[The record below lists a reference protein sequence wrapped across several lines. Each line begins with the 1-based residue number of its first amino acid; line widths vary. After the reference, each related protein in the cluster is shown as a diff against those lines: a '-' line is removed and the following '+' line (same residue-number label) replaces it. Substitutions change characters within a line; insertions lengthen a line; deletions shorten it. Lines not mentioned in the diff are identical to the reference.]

1 MKREKGF
8 SMIELM
14 VSMGI
19 VVTVVGIATAAL
31 MQAQQTTQGVAYEAN
46 TQENLR
52 AGMHFIVRD
61 LMQAGEGIPQ
71 GGISVPNNG
80 ATSTIFRPGAFAP
93 SPTTFPNPAP
103 ILPNFPGGFL
113 AMTAI
118 GPGSVIGQDAKSV
131 DPKSG
136 AILDGLLKTDII
148 NILYADN
155 SLVDAAGNFLYSFP
169 IIQGSP
175 AVPACNNASSGSIAL
190 QSAVFSPSGF
200 SVTLDPLC
208 FTMPGVTN
216 PITVG
221 NLIMF
226 HNQNGTAL
234 EYVTNVAGQIITFG
248 TGDPAGLN
256 QTGRANGTVVNLQ
269 NTAGGIPT
277 GGFPPTTITRVWMVS
292 YYVDSTTNPS
302 HPQLV
307 RQVNYP
313 GFPSV
318 LAAVNPPQPIA
329 DNIENLTFSYVV
341 NLPGAA
347 YPSAGN
353 APTTLPPDSP
363 NQIRAVNVSLAG
375 RSEFPF
381 KSGSSSQF
389 FRNNLSTQVSIRSLS
404 FQNQFGT
411 SATYT
416 AP

>member
-1 MKREKGF
+1 MKREQGF
-8 SMIELM
+8 SLIELL
-14 VSMGI
+14 VSMAI
-19 VVTVVGIATAAL
+19 VVIVVGIATVSL
-31 MQAQQTTQGVAYEAN
+31 MQAEQATQGVAYEAN

-93 SPTTFPNPAP
+93 ELTTFPNPAP
-103 ILPNFPGGFL
+103 ILPGFTGGFL

-118 GPGSVIGQDAKSV
+118 APGSVIGQDAKTV
-131 DPKSG
+131 DPVSG
-136 AILDGLLKTDII
+136 AVFDGLLKTDII
-148 NILYADN
+148 NVLYADN

-169 IIQGSP
+169 LIQGSP
-175 AVPACNNASSGSIAL
+175 AVPACNNANSGSAAL
-190 QSAVFSPSGF
+190 QAAVFSPTGL
-200 SVTLDPLC
+200 SVTIDPLC

-234 EYVTNVAGQIITFG
+234 EYVTTVVGQTITFG
-248 TGDPAGLN
+248 AGDPAGLN
-256 QTGRANGTVVNLQ
+256 QTGLAKGTVASLQ
-269 NTAGGIPT
+269 NPG
-277 GGFPPTTITRVWMVS
+277 GGFPPTTVTRVWLVS
-292 YYVDSTTNPS
+292 YYIDSTANPQ
-302 HPQLV
+302 HPQLI

-313 GFPSV
+313 GFPTV
-318 LAAVNPPQPIA
+318 QAAVNPPQPIA
-329 DNIENLTFSYVV
+329 DNIENLTFSYDI
-341 NLPGAA
+341 NQPGAT
-347 YPSAGN
+347 YVSAGN
-353 APTTLPPDSP
+353 APTQLPPDSP

-375 RSEFPF
+375 RSEKPF
-381 KSGSSSQF
+381 TFGASSEF
-389 FRNNLSTQVSIRSLS
+389 LRNNLSTQVSIRSLS

-411 SATYT
+411 AANYT

>member
-1 MKREKGF
+1 MKREQGF
-8 SMIELM
+8 SLIELM
-14 VSMGI
+14 VSMAI
-19 VVTVVGIATAAL
+19 VVVVVGIATVSL
-31 MQAQQTTQGVAYEAN
+31 MQAEQATQGVAYEAN

-80 ATSTIFRPGAFAP
+80 ATSNIFRPGAFAP
-93 SPTTFPNPAP
+93 QLTTFPNPAP
-103 ILPNFPGGFL
+103 ILPSFAGGFL

-118 GPGSVIGQDAKSV
+118 APGSLTGQDAKTVSPV
-131 DPKSG
+131 TG
-136 AILDGLLKTDII
+136 AVLDGNLKTDII

-155 SLVDAAGNFLYSFP
+155 SLVDPAGNFLFSYP
-169 IIQGSP
+169 LIQGSP
-175 AVPACNNASSGSIAL
+175 AVPACNNANSGSIAL
-190 QSAVFSPSGF
+190 QAAVFSPTGLT
-200 SVTLDPLC
+200 VNIDPIC

-234 EYVTNVAGQIITFG
+234 EYVTNVAGQVITFG
-248 TGDPAGLN
+248 PGDPAGLN
-256 QTGRANGTVVNLQ
+256 QTGLASGTVAALQ
-269 NTAGGIPT
+269 NPG
-277 GGFPPTTITRVWMVS
+277 GGFPPTTITRVWLVT
-292 YYVDSTTNPS
+292 YYIDSTTNPS

-313 GFPSV
+313 GFPTV
-318 LAAVNPPQPIA
+318 QAAVNPPEPIA
-329 DNIENLTFSYVV
+329 DNIENLTFSYDI
-341 NLPGAA
+341 NQPGAA
-347 YPSAGN
+347 YVSPGN
-353 APTTLPPDSP
+353 APTQLPPDSP

-375 RSEFPF
+375 RSENPF
-381 KSGSSSQF
+381 KFGSSSQF
-389 FRNNLSTQVSIRSLS
+389 LRNNLSTQVSIRSLS

-411 SATYT
+411 AANYT